1 MPTIPHCDAG
11 LRTDPPVSVPIA
23 AGKNPAA
30 RPEPDPLD
38 DPPGWQVRFHGL
50 RAGGQGRSSDGPPMA
65 NSCVE
70 SLPLST
76 PPAARRRRATVA
88 SRLAAVS
95 PQILASRVVGTPP
108 PSPLSLRPP

>member
-38 DPPGWQVRFHGL
+38 APPGWQVRFHGL
-50 RAGGQGRSSDGPPMA
+50 RACGPGRSRDGPPMA
-65 NSCVE
+65 HYGVE
-70 SLPLST
+70 SLPL
-76 PPAARRRRATVA
+76 R
-88 SRLAAVS
+88 
-95 PQILASRVVGTPP
+95 PP
-108 PSPLSLRPP
+108 PHPPTFRSSLRTTRALFLTPSYRGVCEP